1 MNIEI
6 TLLYSIILIIFM
18 IILAFRVIDLRQ
30 SPVTKFLHSS
40 DWKVDENTL
49 ARAIRGH
56 GNLIEY
62 APLFLI
68 LMLIAELNQASS
80 ALLHIS
86 GIIFTLGRFM
96 HGIVFSFMN
105 PNMFMRVGG
114 MFFTFTGFFILII
127 SILFISES

>member
-1 MNIEI
+1 
-6 TLLYSIILIIFM
+6 M

-30 SPVTKFLHSS
+30 SPVTKFFHSS
-40 DWKVDENTL
+40 DRKIDENTL

-80 ALLHIS
+80 VLLHIS
-86 GIIFTLGRFM
+86 GTIFTLGRFM

-114 MFFTFTGFFILII
+114 MSLTFTGFFILII
-127 SILFISES
+127 SILLIS